1 VLVAHHSISDGLSL
15 TFLLSDLLR
24 AVSGQ
29 HPLRSQESEAV
40 ERLVERRYRTTRTS
54 AFAHVAEQ
62 EVGQKTATMRQ
73 PKTFRHHDGSAPH
86 VEALRLTSDLT
97 RTLRERAR
105 TERTSVQSALAA
117 ALAAATYR
125 LALETRAEP
134 MHIISP
140 VDLRR
145 RLLDNSDHLGMCASA
160 VVLADDG
167 ADGADLW
174 SRARHLG
181 QGFAGLELSSTLAEE
196 VLAGHDALAGVK
208 ETAEAKTIFAN
219 MFGGDAAVTNLG
231 VVALPRVFG
240 WLVLDA
246 VWGPSV
252 TLGLVGEQVI
262 GVVTFNHQLHL
273 VHTSYA
279 PITGLLDQMKAELL
293 DAVS

>member
-1 VLVAHHSISDGLSL
+1 
-15 TFLLSDLLR
+15 
-24 AVSGQ
+24 
-29 HPLRSQESEAV
+29 
-40 ERLVERRYRTTRTS
+40 
-54 AFAHVAEQ
+54 
-62 EVGQKTATMRQ
+62 
-73 PKTFRHHDGSAPH
+73 
-86 VEALRLTSDLT
+86 
-97 RTLRERAR
+97 
-105 TERTSVQSALAA
+105 
-117 ALAAATYR
+117 
-125 LALETRAEP
+125 

-231 VVALPRVFG
+231 VVALPRQPNA
-240 WLVLDA
+240 D
-246 VWGPSV
+246 GPPPIQL
-252 TLGLVGEQVI
+252 TRI
-262 GVVTFNHQLHL
+262 FTF
-273 VHTSYA
+273 S
-279 PITGLLDQMKAELL
+279 
-293 DAVS
+293 